1 MQEERKGGEE
11 RTIWHEE
18 QKSGRK
24 PTGLYSRDTW
34 RDAEQRAWTGWG
46 GGLGKKE
53 GVVSEKTRCLV
64 KTADVVQALNQTAVV
79 QTVIVTSTIYEA
91 RWWLSQGDVLAFK
104 DQQWD

>member
-34 RDAEQRAWTGWG
+34 RDGEQRA
-46 GGLGKKE
+46 
-53 GVVSEKTRCLV
+53 
-64 KTADVVQALNQTAVV
+64 
-79 QTVIVTSTIYEA
+79 
-91 RWWLSQGDVLAFK
+91 
-104 DQQWD
+104 